1 MKTKTKAWLIVA
13 ASLMACGIV
22 VFAAAMASLGWE
34 FAKLSTSEYE
44 TSTYEI
50 TDSFSSISVNTDTAD
65 IIFAPSVDGKCK
77 VVCHENVKLKHAVS
91 VKDGVLSV
99 DETNSKEWYDYIG
112 INFESTD
119 ITIYLPETELENITL
134 KTSTGR
140 IGIENISANKIDIS
154 VSTGKVELSDVN
166 CKELTTTGN
175 TGNLFLESVF
185 AEKMYIKR
193 STGHVQL
200 DGCDS
205 DQISIE
211 TNTGDVKGSLLS
223 GKDFECETSTGDI
236 DVPDTVGGKCRI
248 KTSTGD
254 IKISI
259 SE

>member
-1 MKTKTKAWLIVA
+1 MKTKAWLIA
-13 ASLMACGIV
+13 AAFLMAGGIV
-22 VFAAAMASLGWE
+22 VFAAAMASLGWD

-44 TSTYEI
+44 TITYEI
-50 TDSFSSISVNTDTAD
+50 TDSFSSIYVNTDTAD
-65 IIFAPSVDGKCK
+65 IIFAPSEDGKCK

-99 DETNSKEWYDYIG
+99 EETNSREWYDYIG

-119 ITIYLPETELENITL
+119 ITVYLPETELENITL

-140 IGIENISANKIDIS
+140 IGIENISAGKIDIS
-154 VSTGKVELSDVN
+154 VTTGKVEMAEIN
-166 CKELTTTGN
+166 CEELTTTGN
-175 TGNLFLESVF
+175 TGSVF
-185 AEKMYIKR
+185 LKGVLAENMYINR
-193 STGHVQL
+193 STGDVEL

-205 DQISIE
+205 DELSIE

-236 DVPDTVGGKCRI
+236 DVPDTDGGKCRI